1 MDTPKLTREQL
12 KALSPEDRIKYNNR
26 LNALRVQRYR
36 ELNKEQAKEYNRDYK
51 QTFINLPQNKDKYKE
66 LNRKNVKAFR
76 DREKSKLDDI
86 NAKLN
91 LSTKLTDAIR
101 AKKARNEM
109 KKLKD
114 DKSKS
119 IVSSIVNDIVDAIPK
134 QVALKKNRKRVAKS
148 RANAKIKRTLNL

>member
-1 MDTPKLTREQL
+1 MEFVKLSREQL
-12 KALSPEDRIKYNNR
+12 LKLTPEERIAYNKRLKAEQMK
-26 LNALRVQRYR
+26 RYR
-36 ELNKEQAKEYNRDYK
+36 ANNDKAKEYNRDYK
-51 QTFINLPQNKDKYKE
+51 QTYINLPQNKDKYKE

-101 AKKARNEM
+101 AKKARAEM
-109 KKLKD
+109 KRLQD
-114 DKSKS
+114 DKTKS
-119 IVSSIVNDIVDAIPK
+119 IASSIINDIVDTIPK
-134 QVALKKNRKRVAKS
+134 QVALKKNRERVAKS

>member
-51 QTFINLPQNKDKYKE
+51 QTYINLPQNKDKYKE

-76 DREKSKLDDI
+76 EREKSKLDDI
-86 NAKLN
+86 NAKLT
-91 LSTKLTDAIR
+91 LSNAIK

-114 DKSKS
+114 DKTKS
-119 IVSSIVNDIVDAIPK
+119 IASSIINDIVDTIPK
-134 QVALKKNRKRVAKS
+134 QVALKKNRERVAKS